1 MLLRVPLTRN
11 SGTGL
16 TVPDTEVNCLTMPD
30 PNCCRMPE
38 PEPSGPDD
46 NTVDVRRDLI
56 DCMLDDSRNGTLL
69 DVLGMEPPCFWE
81 YNKGDFFGRL
91 VKGCQRGRFVNC
103 ELCDHI
109 CCVFIFFFFF
119 FLVLGLDIA
128 YRVYFV
134 QGVTKCVCVCKSN
147 KQTNEQTNNENNRT
161 IETKT
166 TAVRQTDGM

>member
-1 MLLRVPLTRN
+1 MSDGHFRTLSLLRAPFTRN

-38 PEPSGPDD
+38 PEPSGPDES
-46 NTVDVRRDLI
+46 TVDVRRDLI
-56 DCMLDDSRNGTLL
+56 DCILDESRNGTLL

-91 VKGCQRGRFVNC
+91 VKACQLGRFVNC

-109 CCVFIFFFFF
+109 LCNFIF

-134 QGVTKCVCVCKSN
+134 QGVPKCVYVY
-147 KQTNEQTNNENNRT
+147 Q
-161 IETKT
+161 
-166 TAVRQTDGM
+166 